1 VTDAVAPLPDEML
14 TVSLAIIHESGR
26 YSAQLGDVIFNL
38 AGFRGRPWF
47 GGVMIPMS
55 LRMRLLNQ
63 RRIED

>member
-26 YSAQLGDVIFNL
+26 YSAQLGDVIFYL
-38 AGFRGRPWF
+38 AGFRSLPWF

-55 LRMRLLNQ
+55 LGMRLLNQ
-63 RRIED
+63 RRVKD